1 MSMVNIGIV
10 RMRMHDLRMIVF
22 VAMRFSSVPL
32 EGMLVLMML
41 IMSVA
46 VTVR

>member
-10 RMRMHDLRMIVF
+10 RMKMRNLYMVVF

-41 IMSVA
+41 VMSVA